1 MKNTKK
7 IIAGVA
13 LVAMLAGISAC
24 SKEEVP
30 SPAEAEG
37 STTVTTEAEQ
47 KEEPGQITAETGSQD
62 AAAQSGQQEESGAV
76 EFTLYKSNDDATAL
90 VQETV
95 QVDQLTPENV
105 LAVLIERGGLQADIR
120 ILSLEQA
127 EDNGKKVLNID
138 FSQEFGNYVGSMGTA
153 GEYMIMGSVCNTFL
167 NAYGCERV
175 KITVEGGVLAT
186 GHKEYTGYNGYY
198 E

>member
-7 IIAGVA
+7 FIAGVA

-62 AAAQSGQQEESGAV
+62 AAAQQEESGAV
-76 EFTLYKSNDDATAL
+76 EITLYKSNDDATAL